1 MNHQP
6 SSSYITNRITMNIK
20 KSFSAFGHGPCGRKV
35 SSTFE
40 PPTPEEEALLGK
52 VLSNGHVMQQATDLR
67 LAVSVHFPS
76 GLRPKT
82 RRNQGTSAQN
92 PPKTVTFP
100 VFFHV
105 FRWFLSELGLRRGC
119 RASNGRSAAWT
130 ASSTSSEWS
139 RVGSASPS

>member
-1 MNHQP
+1 
-6 SSSYITNRITMNIK
+6 MNIK

-82 RRNQGTSAQN
+82 RRNQGDISPKSTQN
-92 PPKTVTFP
+92 RDFSSVFP
-100 VFFHV
+100 CFSLVF
-105 FRWFLSELGLRRGC
+105 E
-119 RASNGRSAAWT
+119 
-130 ASSTSSEWS
+130 
-139 RVGSASPS
+139 